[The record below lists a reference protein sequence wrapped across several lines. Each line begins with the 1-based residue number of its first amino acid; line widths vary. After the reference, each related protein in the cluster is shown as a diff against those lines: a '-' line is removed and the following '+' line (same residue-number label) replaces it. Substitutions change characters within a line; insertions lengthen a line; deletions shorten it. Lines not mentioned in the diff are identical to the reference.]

1 MRTSMRTTSGAILGL
16 SIALLATP
24 LLAHHTVSW
33 YYNVDKLVT
42 LKGVITEI
50 DWVNPHVL
58 FHLDVKQDNGSVVN
72 WSVET
77 AAAYQAPRRGLQKD
91 FTTAGELV
99 SMAVFVSK
107 DGAPKAAMQSITLAS
122 TGATA
127 TVSMLPN
134 GALR

>member
-1 MRTSMRTTSGAILGL
+1 MRTRIGAVVGF
-16 SIALLATP
+16 AATMWAMP
-24 LLAHHTVSW
+24 VLAHHTISW

-42 LKGVITEI
+42 LKGVVTEI
-50 DWVNPHVL
+50 DWVNPHVV
-58 FHLDVKQDNGSVVN
+58 FHVDVTQDNGSVVS

-91 FTTAGELV
+91 FMKAGELV
-99 SMAVFVSK
+99 SMAVFVAK
-107 DGAPKAAMQSITLAS
+107 DGGPKAAMQSITLAS

-127 TVSMLPN
+127 TVSMLPY

>member
-1 MRTSMRTTSGAILGL
+1 MRTQIGAILGL
-16 SIALLATP
+16 SIALLAAP
-24 LLAHHTVSW
+24 AFAHHTISW

-42 LKGVITEI
+42 LKGVVTEI
-50 DWVNPHVL
+50 DWVNPHVV
-58 FHLDVKQDNGSVVN
+58 FHVDVTQDNGSVVS

-77 AAAYQAPRRGLQKD
+77 AAAYQASRRGLQKD
-91 FTTAGELV
+91 FMKAGELV
-99 SMAVFVSK
+99 SMAVFVAK
-107 DGAPKAAMQSITLAS
+107 DGGPKAAMQSITSAS